1 MFQRE
6 KKITISSSM
15 DENPTKKK
23 KSKQKPQ
30 PIKAGE
36 IC

>member
-1 MFQRE
+1 MVQRE
-6 KKITISSSM
+6 KKNTISSSM
-15 DENPTKKK
+15 DENPTKK